1 MNLVSRRKFLLMSA
15 GTVGLAALGSRAWAK
30 LAGLK
35 RVERRAHAFGTKVS
49 ITALHEREET
59 AAAAIEAALHELE
72 LVEQVMSLYRPQSHI
87 RELNRTGRLDE
98 PHPCLVEVLRHAQR
112 ISEQSGGAF
121 DVTVQPLWELYA
133 AGGRVGGW
141 ADGRIPS
148 AGDVERARRKVD
160 WQKLDVGPKRITL
173 AEPGM
178 AVTLNGIAQGY
189 AADRALAALR
199 AHGVEHALVDTGEI
213 GTLGRK
219 SGREPWTVG
228 IQHPRRLDAYVQLAK
243 LDGGFLATSGDYET
257 TFTPDYVHH
266 HIFDPKTGRSPETLC
281 SVTVLAR
288 TGTEADGLA
297 TALFVLGVERGFKL
311 LRRFAG
317 AEAMAVRKDGAV
329 LATRGFPRNA

>member
-1 MNLVSRRKFLLMSA
+1 
-15 GTVGLAALGSRAWAK
+15 
-30 LAGLK
+30 
-35 RVERRAHAFGTKVS
+35 
-49 ITALHEREET
+49 
-59 AAAAIEAALHELE
+59 
-72 LVEQVMSLYRPQSHI
+72 
-87 RELNRTGRLDE
+87 
-98 PHPCLVEVLRHAQR
+98 
-112 ISEQSGGAF
+112 
-121 DVTVQPLWELYA
+121 
-133 AGGRVGGW
+133 
-141 ADGRIPS
+141 
-148 AGDVERARRKVD
+148 
-160 WQKLDVGPKRITL
+160 
-173 AEPGM
+173 M